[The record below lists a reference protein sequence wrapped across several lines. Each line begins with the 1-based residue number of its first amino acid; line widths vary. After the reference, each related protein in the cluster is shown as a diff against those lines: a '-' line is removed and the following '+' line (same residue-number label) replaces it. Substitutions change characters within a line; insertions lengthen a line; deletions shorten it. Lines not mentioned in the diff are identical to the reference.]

1 PPKHG
6 DALDSSR
13 ETTALRMLRTRL
25 IAGPRAGLVL
35 SAVLATL
42 MTIVG
47 AGETFFEPLRVNATK
62 PAPISLRL
70 PPVAMRTADAD
81 GQYHLVRVAPVL
93 PRGTFIEDP
102 SLAEYVALFE
112 DARRPVRL
120 SMLAGSWF
128 VYLLIAIMMTT
139 YLRRFSLSYGTLL
152 RTQVGVLALTAAFFA
167 LAKLALLLTSV
178 SPFALPVAAL
188 PLWVALFLDR
198 RTAFMVGMAGSFL
211 AASLVDFGLEY
222 VLTYL
227 ATCFTISLALRAR
240 RRTSDI
246 LTAGAVAAVAGG
258 TVVLA
263 SSTLSSGGLI
273 LHGNAGAKLVTEL
286 ISGVVGGM
294 LPALLA
300 ASLQG
305 SVGRLLGSVSRGRLL
320 DLTDLTQ
327 PLLQKMARE
336 AQGSWEHARAM
347 ANLAEAAASSIGA
360 DALLTRVGAYYHDL
374 GKTCQAKYFIEN
386 LDPGER
392 SPHDGLDPDV
402 SADAIMAHVVEGVRI
417 LREGGIPEPVVEF
430 SYTHHGTSVIE
441 YFWHKCLEQGN
452 PKGLSE
458 NFFRYPGM
466 RPRTKETA
474 ILMLVDAIEAASRT
488 IDPPER
494 ERFEEM
500 VNRIIFVKLRQ
511 GQMDESGLSLED
523 VRVMSKKLVDTLVKA
538 NHHRIRYPWQEAR
551 SRGQAPLPV
560 PEGDASDEEVKRA
573 VVEAMEAKVEQT
585 LKAAER

>member
-1 PPKHG
+1 
-6 DALDSSR
+6 
-13 ETTALRMLRTRL
+13 MLRTRL

-35 SAVLATL
+35 SAVTATL
-42 MTIVG
+42 LTLIS
-47 AGETFFEPLRVNATK
+47 AGETFFEPLRVNETSAAAIT
-62 PAPISLRL
+62 LRL
-70 PPVAMRTADAD
+70 PPVAMRTADGD
-81 GQYHLVRVAPVL
+81 GAYHLVRVAPIIA
-93 PRGTFIEDP
+93 RGAFIEDP
-102 SLAEYVALFE
+102 SLAEYVSLYE

-120 SMLAGSWF
+120 TMLLGSWF
-128 VYLLIAIMMTT
+128 VYFLIAIMMTT

-152 RTQVGVLALTAAFFA
+152 RTQVGVLALTTGFFA
-167 LAKLALLLTSV
+167 LSKLLLLLTTV

-222 VLTYL
+222 VLTFL
-227 ATCFTISLALRAR
+227 AASFTITLALRAR
-240 RRTSDI
+240 RRASDI
-246 LTAGAVAAVAGG
+246 LTAGAAAALAS
-258 TVVLA
+258 TTLVLA
-263 SSTLSSGGLI
+263 SSTLSSGGLS
-273 LHGNAGAKLVTEL
+273 LH
-286 ISGVVGGM
+286 
-294 LPALLA
+294 
-300 ASLQG
+300 ASLGGRLPMEVLSGAIGGFLPGLLGAFFQG
-305 SVGRLLGSVSRGRLL
+305 GIGRLLGGVSRNRLL

-327 PLLQKMARE
+327 PLLQRMARE
-336 AQGSWEHARAM
+336 APGSWEHARAM

-374 GKTCQAKYFIEN
+374 GKTCQCKYFIEN
-386 LDPGER
+386 LDPGEQ
-392 SPHDGLDPDV
+392 SPHEGLDPDV

-417 LREGGIPEPVVEF
+417 LREGGVPEPVVEF

-441 YFWHKCLEQGN
+441 YFWHKCLSQGN

-494 ERFEEM
+494 EKFEEM

-511 GQMDESGLSLED
+511 GQIDESGLTLED

-551 SRGQAPLPV
+551 DRGETPLPV
-560 PEGDASDEEVKRA
+560 PEGDASDEEVARA
-573 VVEAMEAKVEQT
+573 VVEALETKNDQA
-585 LKAAER
+585 LKAANSERL